1 MSKLYQVKRNTCR
14 CDFIQKIND
23 KIELKF
29 RGEFTYHHYTN
40 TEKYDAGILLYQE
53 VKYFITP
60 KLKNYIRFCQYH
72 TGDIVL
78 YMYENDLD
86 GIMLNSQFKG
96 DGVFGYILLKYDIGA
111 HFSLQVK
118 YAEKIWKE
126 KSIKRS
132 RQIKFQVE
140 TSY

>member
-1 MSKLYQVKRNTCR
+1 M
-14 CDFIQKIND
+14 QKIND

-29 RGEFTYHHYTN
+29 RGEFTYHQYTN
-40 TEKYDAGILLYQE
+40 TDKYDAGILLYQE

-72 TGDIVL
+72 TGDIIL

-96 DGVFGYILLKYDIGA
+96 DGVFGYVLLKYDIGN
-111 HFSLQVK
+111 HISLQVK

-126 KSIKRS
+126 TLIKRS

-140 TSY
+140 SSF